1 MKNIL
6 NDNEL
11 LLIDAHCHLSAQPDE
26 LKENENIIPILEKFS
41 NNKSNLILNVMT
53 TTHKDH
59 EILKNNNLFSNNL
72 YSNIKFGIGIHPWYC
87 YRYCLNSNITKLNHY
102 QNILTIDSN
111 AEEQVILNELIEK
124 NIEKF
129 PSLINLETYYNNT
142 VISCYDFIGEVGL
155 DFSANIIEI
164 SDILNIRNVKVSSK
178 HQTDILKFFVEKAI
192 HHSCVLSMHSVNA
205 KLDTYTIL
213 KEYDE
218 TISKDLK
225 IVFHS
230 YTGTIEQFE
239 QQYLKLKHIKTFMSL
254 SGYINLKKPL
264 TKKMTKLIQKIDTT
278 KILLETDVPINTDR
292 GFDFRND
299 LEKSLKII
307 AELKNID
314 YLMLNK
320 QINENY
326 NNIFS

>member
-1 MKNIL
+1 MKEIL
-6 NDNEL
+6 DDKEL
-11 LLIDAHCHLSAQPDE
+11 LLIDAHCHLSSQPDE

-41 NNKSNLILNVMT
+41 KNKTNLILNVMT

-59 EILKNNNLFSNNL
+59 EILKNNNVFSNNH
-72 YSNIKFGIGIHPWYC
+72 YSNIKFGVGIHPWYC
-87 YRYCLNSNITKLNHY
+87 YRYSLNSDMTKLTHY
-102 QNILTIDSN
+102 QNILTIDSDT
-111 AEEQVILNELIEK
+111 EEQNTFNELIAK

-129 PSLINLETYYNNT
+129 PSVINLETYYNDA

-155 DFSANIIEI
+155 DFSANLIEI
-164 SDILNIRNVKVSSK
+164 SDILNIRNVKVSPK
-178 HQTDILKFFVEKAI
+178 HQMDILKFFIEKASL
-192 HHSCVLSMHSVNA
+192 HNFVLSIHSVNA
-205 KLDTYTIL
+205 RLDTYKIL

-218 TISKDLK
+218 AISKDLK

-239 QQYLKLKHIKTFMSL
+239 QQYLKLKHIKTFISL
-254 SGYINLKKPL
+254 SGYINLKQPL
-264 TKKMTKLIQKIDTT
+264 TKKMNKLIQKIDTT

-292 GFDFRND
+292 GFDFRSD
-299 LEKSLKII
+299 LAKSLKVI